1 MHLSIKNHFLES
13 TANKIRE
20 NDNIRK
26 VRRHSHRS
34 MSNSKSDDVHVDSDT
49 IPYIML
55 VSFLIISFGYML
67 PWTSLGSLISYYKY
81 RYGASF
87 YVKIYCA
94 YYLPGLPVALVQY
107 QYDEFLNNL
116 YGSKNAYKWRGFI
129 CFVVMVTILLCLS
142 WVVSEIPLIF
152 MFALLGMASWLCHG
166 TATMYASLFPRA
178 AVAYLQIGF
187 RCPELFAIV
196 ADHFLDLGMD
206 ATAQSLDLFYKITAS
221 LLACSLICWVL
232 LVESNIST
240 VVFED
245 KDRRGRAVEDD
256 LEKTPLLSTSTS
268 TTSTST
274 TNTSTSTTNPIQR
287 ARLLLSAM
295 DSFVQRDQ
303 LFHSSVSPLC
313 AALFITMWSSIFQAS
328 FFAYVNAVS
337 SETKNLEQR
346 LYFIRLI
353 CDLVG
358 RPLTFLPRPFFLQTN
373 NELLIASILRSLMLI
388 VFFTYIS
395 VPSFPQSDTFICV
408 LVGIFSTASGYLVV
422 LIYEHAASVELTKS
436 ERAHATNVLNIAFQ
450 FAAFMAVI
458 MSVAISMTGWLI

>member
-13 TANKIRE
+13 ANKIRE

-26 VRRHSHRS
+26 VKRPSHHPIL
-34 MSNSKSDDVHVDSDT
+34 NSKFDDHGDDSAT
-49 IPYIML
+49 TPYIML

-67 PWTSLGSLISYYKY
+67 PWTSLGSLISYYKF
-81 RYGASF
+81 RYDASF

-107 QYDEFLNNL
+107 QYDEYLNSL
-116 YGSKNAYKWRGFI
+116 YGSQKAYKWRGFI
-129 CFVVMVTILLCLS
+129 CFVVMVIILLCLS
-142 WVVSEIPLIF
+142 WVESEITLIC
-152 MFALLGMASWLCHG
+152 MFALLGMTSWLCHG

-196 ADHFLDLGMD
+196 ADHYLDLGRD
-206 ATAQSLDLFYKITAS
+206 ATTEHLDLFYKITAS

-232 LVESNIST
+232 LIESNIST
-240 VVFED
+240 LVFED
-245 KDRRGRAVEDD
+245 KDRRGRVDVENDP
-256 LEKTPLLSTSTS
+256 EKTPLLPTTTSTPLSTSTESS
-268 TTSTST
+268 TIPL
-274 TNTSTSTTNPIQR
+274 NPIQR

-295 DSFVQRDQ
+295 ESFAQRDQ

-358 RPLTFLPRPFFLQTN
+358 RPLTFLPRPHFLQVITHIN
-373 NELLIASILRSLMLI
+373 SI
-388 VFFTYIS
+388 IS
-395 VPSFPQSDTFICV
+395 IDI
-408 LVGIFSTASGYLVV
+408 
-422 LIYEHAASVELTKS
+422 
-436 ERAHATNVLNIAFQ
+436 
-450 FAAFMAVI
+450 
-458 MSVAISMTGWLI
+458 